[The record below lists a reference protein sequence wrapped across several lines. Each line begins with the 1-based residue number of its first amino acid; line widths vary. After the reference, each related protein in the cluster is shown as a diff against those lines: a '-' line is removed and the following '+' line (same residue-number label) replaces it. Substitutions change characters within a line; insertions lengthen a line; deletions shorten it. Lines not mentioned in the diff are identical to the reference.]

1 MKIETPPPL
10 SAGQPSSLIYHTYV
24 ISFYS
29 DERKRMK
36 GAMAE
41 TAAAASAIKK
51 KQNKTKQKK
60 FTVFFFFF
68 FFSLSTYSTDSAA
81 QHQLMQVSATCNSTH
96 MALLLLLF

>member
-51 KQNKTKQKK
+51 TKQNKTKK
-60 FTVFFFFF
+60 VHRFFFFF
-68 FFSLSTYSTDSAA
+68 LVD
-81 QHQLMQVSATCNSTH
+81 
-96 MALLLLLF
+96 LFDR

>member
-51 KQNKTKQKK
+51 KTKTKQNKK
-60 FTVFFFFF
+60 SSPFFFF
-68 FFSLSTYSTDSAA
+68 
-81 QHQLMQVSATCNSTH
+81 
-96 MALLLLLF
+96 LFLFLVDLFDR